1 MPLLFTQITSAPNV
15 NSNEFVDIPQLFI
28 DLPPAS
34 AELRQAL
41 IILNVPQPFAEGN
54 DTPGLDFAINVEGK
68 VVATGGFT
76 YPMTQPQS
84 FARVPFTLVVRVNL
98 RNDGQQSHV
107 HAQWRS
113 VRSSTGHID
122 SFASISAVLDSNY

>member
-1 MPLLFTQITSAPNV
+1 MSFEFAQITSAPNV
-15 NSNEFVDIPQLFI
+15 NSDQFVDIPDLFL
-28 DLPPAS
+28 DLPQAS
-34 AELRQAL
+34 ATQRQAL

-54 DTPGLDFAINVEGK
+54 DTPGLDFAITVNDR

-76 YPMTQPQS
+76 SPMTQPQS
-84 FARVPFTLVVRVNL
+84 FARVPFTLVVRINL
-98 RNDGQQSHV
+98 RNDGQYSHV

-122 SFASISAVLDSNY
+122 SFASISAVLGSNY